1 MDEPKRTATTYGYCE
16 CGCGERTSLARQT
29 SVRFGWV
36 KGKPLRFVLGHNGR
50 AQALPEKPCQ
60 GCGDLFRPKSAR
72 RLFCSRRCANG
83 RTGEEHPQWK
93 GGVLEREG
101 RVLRYVG
108 VDHPMADA
116 KGYCYEHRLVMAA
129 HLDRMLTSDEDVH
142 HRNENPADNRIANL
156 ELMDHGGHS
165 SHHRQANGYKVD
177 LPRGEAHSSAKLSAE
192 DVRFI
197 RATCTGRRG
206 EQKEMADRFGVSRAA
221 VCAVVRG
228 RSWRHLP

>member
-142 HRNENPADNRIANL
+142 HRN
-156 ELMDHGGHS
+156 
-165 SHHRQANGYKVD
+165 YKVD